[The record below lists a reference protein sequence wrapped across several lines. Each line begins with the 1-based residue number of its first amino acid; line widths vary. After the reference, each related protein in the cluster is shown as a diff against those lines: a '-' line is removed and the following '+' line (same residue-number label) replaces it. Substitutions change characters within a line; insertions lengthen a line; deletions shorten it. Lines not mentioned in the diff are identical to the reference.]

1 MPRSDRRLLLHTAFG
16 FACLVAPA
24 VAHAQKLFRRTEPL
38 DITITTGLTR
48 LIRDRD
54 STDRVK
60 HPAELAYKDSSGT
73 IVKVPITLRTRGHF
87 RRQTRNCD
95 FPPLKVELTKEAA
108 KHTVFEGNRTLK
120 LASNC
125 RPPNTEYEQYI
136 LQEAVLFRM
145 YTLVTPWSYR
155 VRLARVTYQDSTG
168 KTKPVQS
175 WSFLVEDENDLAQ
188 RRSAKKLEQKGAR
201 FDDLELDT
209 WGYAE
214 LFQYMI
220 GNTDWSVSG
229 LHNITLLK
237 DSAGTVFGIPYDFDW
252 SGAVDARYAI
262 PNSQLPIHNVRE
274 RLWRGDCRSV
284 EELTPLLDRFKGRRP
299 ALDSA
304 YLNLEPLSPAVKER
318 MRKYFQ
324 EFWTFIDNPKR
335 VAAEFKRSC
344 GSGN

>member
-1 MPRSDRRLLLHTAFG
+1 MNRLLLRALLGVAYLSVPAFASG
-16 FACLVAPA
+16 
-24 VAHAQKLFRRTEPL
+24 QKLFKRTEPIE
-38 DITITTGLTR
+38 ITITTGLTK

-60 HPAELAYKDSSGT
+60 HPAELAYKDSSGA
-73 IVKVPITLRTRGHF
+73 IVKLPITLRTRGHF

-95 FPPLKVELTKEAA
+95 FPPLKLEVTKDAA
-108 KHTVFEGNRTLK
+108 KKTVFEGNRTLK

-125 RPPNTEYEQYI
+125 RPPNTDYEQYI

-145 YTLVTPWSYR
+145 YTLITPWSYR
-155 VRLARVTYQDSTG
+155 VRLAHVTYQDSTG
-168 KTKPVQS
+168 KTKPIAS
-175 WSFLVEDENDLAQ
+175 WAFLVEDVSDLAQ
-188 RRSAKKLEQKGAR
+188 RRNTKPINQKGAR
-201 FDDLELDT
+201 FDDLESET

-237 DSAGTVFGIPYDFDW
+237 DSIGTVVGVPYDFDW
-252 SGAVDARYAI
+252 SGAVNARYAV
-262 PNSQLPIHNVRE
+262 PNSQLSIRNVQD

-284 EELTPLLDRFKGRRP
+284 EELTPLLEHFKQKRP
-299 ALDSA
+299 ALDST
-304 YLNLEPLSPAVKER
+304 YMNLEPLAPAVKER
-318 MRKYFQ
+318 MRKYFL

>member
-1 MPRSDRRLLLHTAFG
+1 MTRHLLRALLGA
-16 FACLVAPA
+16 ACFVAPA
-24 VAHAQKLFRRTEPL
+24 LASGQKLFKRTEPL
-38 DITITTGLTR
+38 EVTITTGLAK

-60 HPAELAYKDSSGT
+60 HPAELAYKDSSGA
-73 IVKVPITLRTRGHF
+73 IVKVPVTLRTRGHF
-87 RRQTRNCD
+87 RRQVRNCD
-95 FPPLKVELTKEAA
+95 FPPLKLEMTKEAA
-108 KHTVFEGNRTLK
+108 KKTVFEGNRTLK

-125 RPPNTEYEQYI
+125 RPPNAEYEQYI

-145 YTLVTPWSYR
+145 YTLLTPWSYR
-155 VRLARVTYQDSTG
+155 VRLAHVTYQDSTG
-168 KTKPVQS
+168 KTKPITS
-175 WSFLVEDENDLAQ
+175 WAFLVEDVNDLAQ
-188 RRSAKKLEQKGAR
+188 RRNTKPIAQKGAR
-201 FDDLELDT
+201 FDDLELET

-237 DSAGTVFGIPYDFDW
+237 DTIGTVYGIPFDFDW
-252 SGAVDARYAI
+252 SGAVNARYAF
-262 PNSQLPIHNVRE
+262 PNSQLPIRNVQE

-284 EELTPLLDRFKGRRP
+284 EELTPLLDHFKQRRP
-299 ALDSA
+299 ALDST
-304 YLNLEPLSPAVKER
+304 YLNLEPLAPAVKER

-324 EFWTFIDNPKR
+324 EFWTFIENPKR

-344 GSGN
+344 GNGN